1 MTVKL
6 KIHLKEVVHEH
17 FKYLLTRF
25 TEEVDIPPNPDF
37 VDALA
42 WVKCLKLY
50 MGSNSSKFEG
60 FSD

>member
-6 KIHLKEVVHEH
+6 KIHLKEVEHEH
-17 FKYLLTRF
+17 FKYLLTGF

-42 WVKCLKLY
+42 WGQMFKTVYGLK
-50 MGSNSSKFEG
+50 
-60 FSD
+60 